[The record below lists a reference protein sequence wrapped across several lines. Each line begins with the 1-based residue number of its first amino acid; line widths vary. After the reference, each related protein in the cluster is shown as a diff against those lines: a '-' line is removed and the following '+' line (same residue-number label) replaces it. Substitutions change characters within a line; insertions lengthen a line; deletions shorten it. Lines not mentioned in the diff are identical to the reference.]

1 LPLFQLKTGDEMIRN
16 KRLNKRIS
24 DLQVEMRELRRGY
37 QNLLDERANT
47 AKEIRQI
54 FTSEL
59 ATYRSAVQA
68 TQTDR
73 IKFGVLEEWIND
85 VFKLNGLKFSE
96 KDFIEKSEEQKLREK
111 IAQDIEQWD
120 VEPETS
126 DSDRIKF
133 QMVRDTFANVARG
146 IK

>member
-1 LPLFQLKTGDEMIRN
+1 MIGN

-24 DLQVEMRELRRGY
+24 DLQVDMRELRRGY

-73 IKFGVLEEWIND
+73 IKFGVLEEWINE
-85 VFKLNGLKFSE
+85 VFKLNNLKFSD
-96 KDFIEKSEEQKLREK
+96 KDFIERSEEQLLREK
-111 IAQDIEQWD
+111 IAKEIEAWEI
-120 VEPETS
+120 VEDSTNMNPEVF
-126 DSDRIKF
+126 KF
-133 QMVRDTFANVARG
+133 LKKTLADVARG
-146 IK
+146 DK

>member
-1 LPLFQLKTGDEMIRN
+1 METKKT
-16 KRLNKRIS
+16 LSKRIS
-24 DLQVEMRELRRGY
+24 ALQVDMRELRRGY

-73 IKFGVLEEWIND
+73 IKFGVLEEWIRE
-85 VFKLNGLKFSE
+85 VFELNGLKFSDQ
-96 KDFIEKSEEQKLREK
+96 DFIDKSKESLLREK
-111 IAQDIEQWD
+111 IINELKNSVKSAGVD
-120 VEPETS
+120 VEELAEIL
-126 DSDRIKF
+126 IKAI
-133 QMVRDTFANVARG
+133 D
-146 IK
+146 K

>member
-1 LPLFQLKTGDEMIRN
+1 MIGN

-24 DLQVEMRELRRGY
+24 DLQVDMRELRRGY

-73 IKFGVLEEWIND
+73 IKFGVLEEWINE
-85 VFKLNGLKFSE
+85 VFKLNNLKFSD
-96 KDFIEKSEEQKLREK
+96 KDFIERSEEQLLREK
-111 IAQDIEQWD
+111 IAKEIEAWEI
-120 VEPETS
+120 VEDSTNTNPEVFKF
-126 DSDRIKF
+126 IKKHLA
-133 QMVRDTFANVARG
+133 DVARG
-146 IK
+146 DK

>member
-1 LPLFQLKTGDEMIRN
+1 MIGN

-24 DLQVEMRELRRGY
+24 DLQVDMRELRRGY

-96 KDFIEKSEEQKLREK
+96 KDFIEKTEEQKLREK
-111 IAQDIEQWD
+111 IAKEIDDAIIE
-120 VEPETS
+120 VAG
-126 DSDRIKF
+126 DSAATMRQAAAI
-133 QMVRDTFANVARG
+133 ARG
-146 IK
+146 NQ

>member
-1 LPLFQLKTGDEMIRN
+1 MLRKN
-16 KRLNKRIS
+16 KFRELNKRIS

-47 AKEIRQI
+47 AKEIKQI

-96 KDFIEKSEEQKLREK
+96 QDFIDKSQESILREK
-111 IAQDIEQWD
+111 IVNELKNSVKSAGVN
-120 VEPETS
+120 VEELAEIL
-126 DSDRIKF
+126 IKAI
-133 QMVRDTFANVARG
+133 D
-146 IK
+146 K

>member
-1 LPLFQLKTGDEMIRN
+1 MIGN

-24 DLQVEMRELRRGY
+24 DLQVDMRELRRGY

-73 IKFGVLEEWIND
+73 IKFGVLEEWINE
-85 VFKLNGLKFSE
+85 VFKLNNLKFSD
-96 KDFIEKSEEQKLREK
+96 KDFIERSEEQLLR
-111 IAQDIEQWD
+111 
-120 VEPETS
+120 
-126 DSDRIKF
+126 DRIAREIEAWEIVEDSTNMNPEVFKF
-133 QMVRDTFANVARG
+133 LKKTLADVARG
-146 IK
+146 DK